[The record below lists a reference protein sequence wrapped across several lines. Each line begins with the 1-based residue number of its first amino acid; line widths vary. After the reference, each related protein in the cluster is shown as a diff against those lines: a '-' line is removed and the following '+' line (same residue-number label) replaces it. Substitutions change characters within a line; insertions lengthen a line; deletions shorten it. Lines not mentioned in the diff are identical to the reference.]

1 MVSEVR
7 PDLHVNIEDER
18 ELVLVRSRKELNATM
33 SFNMVTEA
41 PHVRVEYDKKKRY
54 APKYEVTFYMER
66 PVVYQLAATF
76 VPLMFVV
83 YLAAMNV
90 LNGNIDGPDLG
101 NSISICL
108 TIVFV
113 LPNLRS
119 ACQRNRSKD
128 PDVRTHAVLP
138 CEPPFLSCRIGGTRR
153 LVC

>member
-41 PHVRVEYDKKKRY
+41 PHVRVEYDKKKHY

-101 NSISICL
+101 NSISTNNFNPCSFAVKNIPP
-108 TIVFV
+108 
-113 LPNLRS
+113 LPS
-119 ACQRNRSKD
+119 MSYATS
-128 PDVRTHAVLP
+128 TG
-138 CEPPFLSCRIGGTRR
+138 PPECT
-153 LVC
+153 